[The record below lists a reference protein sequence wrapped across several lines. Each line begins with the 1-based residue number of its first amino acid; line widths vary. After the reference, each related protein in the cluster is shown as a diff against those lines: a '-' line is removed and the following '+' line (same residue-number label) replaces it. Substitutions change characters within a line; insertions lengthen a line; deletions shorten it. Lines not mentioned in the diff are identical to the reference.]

1 MLSGFSFLYEDALNP
16 DQLKAVMT
24 TEGPVLVIA
33 GAGSGKTRTLVYR
46 VYRLI
51 EAGVSPE
58 SILLLTFT
66 RKAAGEMLERASTLG
81 DPRCRQVSGGTFH
94 SLAHRILRIHAERL
108 GFGRDF
114 IVLDRADMEEIIH
127 SLIPELRIPKDAFR
141 FPKKSTVAG
150 IISKAANLQRPVEKV
165 VNDDYSQFNDASA
178 AVTRLNGLYQ
188 EYKQAHGLMDY
199 DDLIIKF
206 RSLLADHQDIRAE
219 LNARYRY
226 VLVDEY
232 QDTNNIQSD
241 IARLLAY
248 EHRNI
253 MVVGDDCQSIYSFRG
268 ADYRNMFTFPE
279 VFPETSIIKLEENY
293 RSLQPILAFT
303 NALMSNAGKSYTKCL
318 FSSRTGGERPKIVDT
333 GTSPGQSLFIRR
345 YLETYVKQGG
355 ALRDA
360 AVLFRAG
367 YQSFDLEAELTRG
380 RIPYVKYGGFKFL
393 ESAHIRDFLAHL
405 RVVVN
410 SGDVVSWGRI
420 LRLIKNVGQAK
431 SHSVISWMAESGANP
446 GEIVNW
452 PGLGK
457 KDQGLSALSALLA
470 ELTAKNVGPVE
481 AVEKV
486 MAYYVPMMEGRFDDY
501 PRRKNELEQ
510 LVPMASRYRSLR
522 SFVDDLLLDPPAGS
536 ADLDGGNGTN
546 VLTLST
552 VHSAKG
558 LEWKVVFI
566 IWAVDGKFPPFMAL
580 DDPEAIEEERRLMY
594 VASTRA
600 KDELIICFPGAEGG
614 EPWAARYMRGGI
626 QGLSCFLREVPRSL
640 VSYESIRSGRRGPAP
655 FIPPSARAGMTGKKA
670 SWKSGTATPPPV
682 IESYCSGEQV
692 FKAGDMVVHPAFGA
706 GVISRLAGSDKVEVF
721 FKEVGRKLLHLKAT
735 SLTKA

>member
-1 MLSGFSFLYEDALNP
+1 MVGGFFLSYENSLNP
-16 DQLKAVMT
+16 AQLKAVMT

-51 EAGVSPE
+51 ETGVSPE

-66 RKAAGEMLERASTLG
+66 RKAAGEMLERASMLG

-114 IVLDRADMEEIIH
+114 IVLDRADMEEIIQ
-127 SLIPELRIPKDAFR
+127 SLIPELRIPKDGFR

-150 IISKAANLQRPVEKV
+150 ILSKAANLQHPAEKV

-178 AVTRLNGLYQ
+178 AVGRLNVLYQ
-188 EYKQAHGLMDY
+188 EYKQTHGLMDY
-199 DDLIIKF
+199 DDLIIRF
-206 RSLLADHQDIRAE
+206 RTLLAEHQDIRAE

-232 QDTNNIQSD
+232 QDTNSIQSD
-241 IARLLAY
+241 IARLLAH

-253 MVVGDDCQSIYSFRG
+253 MVVGDDCQAIYSFRG

-303 NALMSNAGKSYTKCL
+303 NALMSGASKSYTKCL

-333 GTSPGQSLFIRR
+333 GTSPAQSLFIRK
-345 YLETYVKQGG
+345 YLEAHVKQGG
-355 ALRDA
+355 ALKDA

-405 RVVVN
+405 RVAVN
-410 SGDVVSWGRI
+410 SGDIVSWGRI

-431 SHSVISWMAESGANP
+431 SHAVISWMAETGASP

-457 KDQGLSALSALLA
+457 KDQGLHSLSALLL
-470 ELTAKNVGPVE
+470 ELTAKSMSPVD

-486 MAYYVPMMEGRFDDY
+486 MAYYVPKMEGRFDDY

-522 SFVDDLLLDPPAGS
+522 SFVDDLLLDPPSGS

-558 LEWKVVFI
+558 LEWKIVFI

-594 VASTRA
+594 VAATRA
-600 KDELIICFPGAEGG
+600 KDDLIICFPGAEGG
-614 EPWAARYMRGGI
+614 EPWTARYLKGGT
-626 QGLSCFLREVPRSL
+626 QGLSCFLRDVPRSF
-640 VSYESIRSGRRGPAP
+640 VSYESIGTARRGSV
-655 FIPPSARAGMTGKKA
+655 PSFSSSVMTGRKP
-670 SWKSGTATPPPV
+670 SRQSGSGSPPPV
-682 IESYCSGEQV
+682 IESFCSGEQV
-692 FKAGDMVVHPAFGA
+692 FKTGDKVIHPAFGA
-706 GVISRLAGSDKVEVF
+706 GVISRLAGSDKVEVL
-721 FKEVGRKLLHLKAT
+721 FKNVGRKLLHLKAT
-735 SLTKA
+735 TLTKA

>member
-1 MLSGFSFLYEDALNP
+1 MLGGFSSFYEDALNP
-16 DQLKAVMT
+16 AQLKAVLT

-51 EAGVSPE
+51 ESGVPPE

-66 RKAAGEMLERASTLG
+66 RKAAGEMLERASMLG
-81 DPRCRQVSGGTFH
+81 DARCRQVSGGTFH

-108 GFGRDF
+108 GFSREF
-114 IVLDRADMEEIIH
+114 IVLDRADMEEILQ
-127 SLIPELRIPKDAFR
+127 SLIPELRIPKDGFR
-141 FPKKSTVAG
+141 FPRKSTVAG
-150 IISKAANLQRPVEKV
+150 MISKAANLQRPVETV
-165 VNDDYSQFNDASA
+165 VNDDYAQFNDASM
-178 AVTRLNGLYQ
+178 AVARLNSLYQ
-188 EYKQAHGLMDY
+188 GYKQTHGLMDY

-206 RSLLADHQDIRAE
+206 RTLLADHQDIRAE

-232 QDTNNIQSD
+232 QDTNAIQSD

-303 NALMSNAGKSYTKCL
+303 NALMSGADKSYTKCL
-318 FSSRTGGERPKIVDT
+318 FSSRTGGDRPRIVDT
-333 GTSPGQSLFIRR
+333 GTSPGQSVFIRR
-345 YLETYVKQGG
+345 YLEAYVRQGG
-355 ALRDA
+355 ALNDA

-393 ESAHIRDFLAHL
+393 ESAHIRDFMAHL
-405 RVVVN
+405 RVAVN

-431 SHSVISWMAESGANP
+431 SHAAISWMAETGANP
-446 GEIVNW
+446 GEIANW

-457 KDQGLSALSALLA
+457 KDQGLQSLSALLL
-470 ELTAKNVGPVE
+470 ELTGKNLSPVE

-486 MAYYVPMMEGRFDDY
+486 MGYYVPMMEGRFDDY

-536 ADLDGGNGTN
+536 ADLGGGNGSN

-558 LEWKVVFI
+558 LEWNVVFI

-594 VASTRA
+594 VAATRA
-600 KDELIICFPGAEGG
+600 KDELVICFPGAEGG
-614 EPWAARYMRGGI
+614 EPWAARYLEGGM
-626 QGLSCFLREVPRSL
+626 QGPSCFLRDVPRSL
-640 VSYESIRSGRRGPAP
+640 VNYQSTGRGGGAATRVV
-655 FIPPSARAGMTGKKA
+655 PSSSMAGRKA
-670 SWKSGTATPPPV
+670 SWKSGPGNSPLVVEAWSSS
-682 IESYCSGEQV
+682 EHA
-692 FKAGDMVVHPAFGA
+692 FKTGDKVVHPAFGA
-706 GVISRLAGSDKVEVF
+706 GVISRLAGSDKVEVL
-721 FKEVGRKLLHLKAT
+721 FKKVGRKLLHLKAT